1 MKLKFKY
8 QKFQQDAVES
18 VCNVFNGQPCVERKY
33 LADQGKV
40 NGQVSAGQQ
49 GFDIPTD
56 GWGNA
61 DINLSDRELLDN
73 INEVPKRWQLSR
85 DFRLNKLND
94 QLALTV
100 EMETGTGK
108 TYVYINT
115 ILELHKR
122 YGWSKFIV
130 VVPSIA
136 IREGVLKTFQITAD
150 HFKQQYGTSCQYFV
164 YNSSRL
170 QDVSAF
176 ERDNHVEVMIVNSQA
191 FNARGADARR
201 MFMQIDDLSMRG
213 RRPIDV
219 VAATR
224 PIVIIDEPQSVLGD
238 AKKKNA
244 TREQLKKFKP
254 LFYLLYSATHR
265 ENFNMVYRLD
275 AVDAYKQK
283 LVKKITVKGVSLTGN
298 TASGGYLYLDRINT
312 FKDKNPTATVV
323 IEYDA
328 ADGSG
333 HITKRTKQ
341 LSVGDN
347 IYDYSGGIES
357 YRYGYTI
364 TDIDASAGA
373 DNGIVRFMGNFELS
387 PGQCRGDVN
396 ADDMRRIQIDETI
409 KSHLE
414 REQDLFY
421 RGVKVLS
428 LFFIDEVAKYKQYD
442 DMGKEQPGLYAKVFE
457 VEYRRQVENKLKSM
471 SPDESPEWQEYLRKS
486 LNTVNKIHA
495 GYFSVDKKG
504 HVIDS
509 KVGRGRDESDDE
521 SAYDLIMKDKERLL
535 SFDEPVRFIFSH
547 SALREGW
554 DNPNVFQICTLR
566 ESSSSI
572 KKRQEIG
579 RGLRL
584 AVNKYGERLDEEMLG
599 NDVQNVNTLTVVAN
613 ESYDSFAR
621 ALQDEMQ
628 EIINSRPLR
637 VDIGLF
643 KNQILVA
650 LDKSNPISD
659 EDASMI
665 YSGLRNSG
673 LVDKDGNLSDEY
685 RDMVQ
690 DEKITAVTNA
700 VGGDYSPAAV
710 EIVELLDSVY
720 DPKRD
725 KMITNARNSVQLKLR
740 RDKIMSAD
748 FQQFWNE
755 IDRKTYYQ
763 VDFDEDELVKR
774 CVERLNGDGVKV
786 SVLEAVV
793 KKGDVEVEE
802 HSTSM
807 VRESSWTRNILP
819 NVSHVK
825 YDLIGEVAS
834 QTNLLRRT
842 VCEILTSIRPTVFA
856 NYRKNPEEF
865 IRRVIRLI
873 EDVKAPMISEN
884 IHYYVTDKRWDV
896 NEVFDQTITGH
907 IGEDVLEVSKN
918 VYDRLKYDSKVE
930 KQLAEAMER
939 DSEIETYAK
948 IPTSFKITTPVG
960 NYSPDWAV
968 IAKKTDG
975 TRKVFFVAES
985 KGSDEEKD
993 LKGVENAKISC
1004 ARQHFAVVSNGRVK
1018 YGVATDINDL
1028 RLNLFSD

>member
-1 MKLKFKY
+1 M
-8 QKFQQDAVES
+8 V
-18 VCNVFNGQPCVERKY
+18 
-33 LADQGKV
+33 
-40 NGQVSAGQQ
+40 
-49 GFDIPTD
+49 I
-56 GWGNA
+56 
-61 DINLSDRELLDN
+61 
-73 INEVPKRWQLSR
+73 
-85 DFRLNKLND
+85 
-94 QLALTV
+94 
-100 EMETGTGK
+100 
-108 TYVYINT
+108 YIW
-115 ILELHKR
+115 I
-122 YGWSKFIV
+122 
-130 VVPSIA
+130 
-136 IREGVLKTFQITAD
+136 
-150 HFKQQYGTSCQYFV
+150 
-164 YNSSRL
+164 
-170 QDVSAF
+170 
-176 ERDNHVEVMIVNSQA
+176 
-191 FNARGADARR
+191 
-201 MFMQIDDLSMRG
+201 
-213 RRPIDV
+213 
-219 VAATR
+219 
-224 PIVIIDEPQSVLGD
+224 
-238 AKKKNA
+238 
-244 TREQLKKFKP
+244 
-254 LFYLLYSATHR
+254 
-265 ENFNMVYRLD
+265 
-275 AVDAYKQK
+275 
-283 LVKKITVKGVSLTGN
+283 
-298 TASGGYLYLDRINT
+298 
-312 FKDKNPTATVV
+312 KDKNPTATVV

-333 HITKRTKQ
+333 HIAKRTKQ

-357 YRYGYTI
+357 YRHGYTI

-373 DNGIVRFMGNFELS
+373 ENGVVRFMGNFELS

-421 RGVKVLS
+421 RSVKVLS
-428 LFFIDEVAKYKQYD
+428 LFFIDEVAKYKQHD
-442 DMGKEQPGLYAKVFE
+442 DMGEEQPGLYAKVFE
-457 VEYRRQVENKLKSM
+457 AEYRRQVENKLKSM
-471 SPDESPEWQEYLRKS
+471 SPDESPEWQEYLRQS
-486 LNTVNKIHA
+486 LNTVDKIHA

-504 HVIDS
+504 RAIDS

-535 SFDEPVRFIFSH
+535 SLDEPVRFIFSH

-599 NDVQNVNTLTVVAN
+599 NDVQNVNTLTVIAN

-628 EIINSRPLR
+628 EVIKNRPR
-637 VDIGLF
+637 AVSPELF
-643 KNQILVA
+643 TNQIFV
-650 LDKSNPISD
+650 
-659 EDASMI
+659 
-665 YSGLRNSG
+665 GLGNVKLTSLQAGSICARLIDNG
-673 LVDKDGNLSDEY
+673 LMDGAGRLSDEY
-685 RDMVQ
+685 YNMTQ
-690 DEKITAVTNA
+690 DEKVAAVGNA
-700 VGGDYSPAAV
+700 VGEEFSPAANEFV
-710 EIVELLDSVY
+710 EILDSVFDINREKY
-720 DPKRD
+720 
-725 KMITNARNSVQLKLR
+725 ISNARNSVQLRLK
-740 RDKIMSAD
+740 RDKVMSAD
-748 FQQFWNE
+748 FQELWNE

-802 HSTSM
+802 HSTNM
-807 VRESSWTRNILP
+807 VRESSWTRAILP

-834 QTNLLRRT
+834 QTNLLRKT
-842 VCEILTSIRPTVFA
+842 VCEILTNIRPTAFA

-865 IRRVIRLI
+865 IRRTIRLI

-884 IHYYVTDKRWDV
+884 IHYYVTDKHWDI

-907 IGEDVLEVSKN
+907 IGEDVLETSKNKN
-918 VYDRLKYDSKVE
+918 VYDGLKYDSKVE
-930 KQLAEAMER
+930 KQLAEAMEC
-939 DSEIETYAK
+939 DDEIETYAK

-985 KGSDEEKD
+985 KGSDDEKD
-993 LKGVENAKISC
+993 LKGVENAKIAC
-1004 ARQHFAVVSNGRVK
+1004 ATKHFAAVSNGNVG
-1018 YGVATDINDL
+1018 YDVVSSMDDL
-1028 RLNLFSD
+1028 KRKMFG

>member
-40 NGQVSAGQQ
+40 RGQLSAGQQ
-49 GFDIPTD
+49 GFDISTY

-73 INEVPKRWQLSR
+73 INEVRKRWRMPR
-85 DFRLNKLND
+85 DFQLNKLND

-150 HFKQQYGTSCQYFV
+150 HFKQQYDTTCRFFV
-164 YNSSRL
+164 YNSSKL
-170 QDVSAF
+170 SDIGNFAS
-176 ERDNHVEVMIVNSQA
+176 DNNVNVMIVNTQA

-201 MFMQIDDLSMRG
+201 ISMELDDFRG

-219 VAATR
+219 IAATR
-224 PIVIIDEPQSVLGD
+224 PIVIIDEPQSILGD

-265 ENFNMVYRLD
+265 EDFNMVYRLD

-283 LVKKITVKGVSLTGN
+283 LVKKITVKGVSLSGN
-298 TASGGYLYLDRINT
+298 MASGGYLYLDRINT

-328 ADGSG
+328 AAGSG
-333 HITKRTKQ
+333 LVTKCTRQ
-341 LSVGDN
+341 LSVRDN
-347 IYDYSGGIES
+347 IYDCSGGIEA
-357 YRYGYTI
+357 YRDGYII
-364 TDIDASAGA
+364 TDIDADA
-373 DNGIVRFMGNFELS
+373 GIVRFMGNFELS
-387 PGQCRGDVN
+387 PGQCRGDIN
-396 ADDMRRIQIDETI
+396 ADDIRRIQIDETI

-428 LFFIDEVAKYKQYD
+428 LLFIDEVAKYKQYD

-457 VEYRRQVENKLKSM
+457 AEYRRQVENRLKNM
-471 SPDESPEWQEYLRKS
+471 LPDESPEWQEYLRQS

-504 HVIDS
+504 HAIDS
-509 KVGRGRDESDDE
+509 KVSRGRDESDDE

-599 NDVQNVNTLTVVAN
+599 NDVQNVNTLTVIAN

-621 ALQDEMQ
+621 ALQDEMW
-628 EIINSRPLR
+628 EIINSRPLK

-673 LVDKDGNLSDEY
+673 LVNKDGSLSDEY
-685 RDMVQ
+685 RDMAQ
-690 DEKITAVTNA
+690 DEKIAAVVNA
-700 VGGDYSPAAV
+700 VSDDYSPAAA

-740 RDKIMSAD
+740 RDKIMSDD
-748 FQQFWNE
+748 FQKFWNE
-755 IDRKTYYQ
+755 IDQKTYYQ

-774 CVERLNGDGVKV
+774 CVERLNNDGVKV

-793 KKGDVEVEE
+793 KEGDVEVEE
-802 HSTSM
+802 HGVGM
-807 VRESSWTRNILP
+807 VRESSWTRTILP
-819 NVSHVK
+819 NVSHVR
-825 YDLIGEVAS
+825 YDLIGEIAS
-834 QTNLLRRT
+834 QTSLLRKT
-842 VCEILTSIRPTVFA
+842 VCEILTNIRPTVFA

-865 IRRVIRLI
+865 IRRAIKLI

-884 IHYYVTDKRWDV
+884 IHYYVTDKRWDI